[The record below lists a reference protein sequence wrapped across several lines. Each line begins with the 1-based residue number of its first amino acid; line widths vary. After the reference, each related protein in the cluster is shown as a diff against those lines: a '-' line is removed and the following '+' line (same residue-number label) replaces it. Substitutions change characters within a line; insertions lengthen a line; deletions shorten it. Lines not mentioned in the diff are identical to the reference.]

1 MANGMEK
8 NSPQVRRDRER
19 YALDEMLPRFGFE
32 QGAADLCAW
41 GEKIKKMTL
50 QGLEE
55 KTTCPLLNIS
65 TSGEGKY
72 MYNHAKAFFDKLS
85 NPQMVMDPR
94 ADSSS

>member
-1 MANGMEK
+1 MEK
-8 NSPQVRRDRER
+8 TARRVEGIASVMHSTKCFRGSD
-19 YALDEMLPRFGFE
+19 LSKVW
-32 QGAADLCAW
+32 QDLCAW